1 MVESSAFLL
10 ARLGR
15 VASRQLTEELL
26 GTGLKPSQASILILL
41 RDLGP
46 MSQQALGERLH
57 VDPSNLV
64 AFLNALEG
72 EGLLV
77 RKRDPSDRRRHIVEI
92 TPQGIKR
99 APGCDE
105 CVVALEDQ
113 LFAGLSAEDREHL
126 HRMLAHVLETMALEE
141 SSSANGDEDF
151 D

>member
-15 VASRQLTEELL
+15 VASRQLTDELL
-26 GTGLKPSQASILILL
+26 GTGLKPTEASILIML

-92 TPQGIKR
+92 TQQGIKR

-105 CVVALEDQ
+105 CVVAIEDQ
-113 LFAGLSAEDREHL
+113 LLAGLSAEDREHL
-126 HRMLAHVLETMALEE
+126 HRMLAHVIETMALEE
-141 SSSANGDEDF
+141 SSSDGDGDF

>member
-126 HRMLAHVLETMALEE
+126 HRMLAQVLETMALEE
-141 SSSANGDEDF
+141 PSSANGDEDF